1 MKPEPVA
8 QPAAPAEPAVVPPV
22 VGGVVAA
29 AVAPLLDPLPE
40 THLVAI
46 GGRVTIGEKW
56 RLHKAK
62 VYVGGSS
69 AKEDGNDIV
78 FSMPQ
83 ISSKHALF
91 ELYPSG
97 ALWLTDLKARNGTF
111 LNGRQLAAG
120 ERVQLRPG
128 DQVKLSQQ
136 LILEIQRPG
145 AEHKAPEA
153 APAPKIEAGPAKPVE
168 AKPVAAEPAKPVD
181 KKKTVFDPGNR

>member
-1 MKPEPVA
+1 MSSVVVLIINQHGIAIFKGEGHAPVA
-8 QPAAPAEPAVVPPV
+8 I
-22 VGGVVAA
+22 
-29 AVAPLLDPLPE
+29 DPYCPMILE
-40 THLVAI
+40 
-46 GGRVTIGEKW
+46 
-56 RLHKAK
+56 
-62 VYVGGSS
+62 
-69 AKEDGNDIV
+69 
-78 FSMPQ
+78 
-83 ISSKHALF
+83 
-91 ELYPSG
+91 
-97 ALWLTDLKARNGTF
+97 
-111 LNGRQLAAG
+111 AAG